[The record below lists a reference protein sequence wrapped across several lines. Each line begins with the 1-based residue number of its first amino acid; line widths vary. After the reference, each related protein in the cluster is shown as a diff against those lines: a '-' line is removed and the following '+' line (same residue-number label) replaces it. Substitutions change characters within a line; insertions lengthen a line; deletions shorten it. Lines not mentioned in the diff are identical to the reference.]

1 MQRLVPELES
11 RNECCSCYASFIKL
25 EKALQKAN
33 EEKLAV
39 QMRVIEL
46 EQLVVVVK
54 DELKD
59 ANDLLL
65 KVLASNPPSNRERDQ
80 SSNFHSH
87 LTKFKTKL
95 SSRKL
100 QMKPSNSSARQI
112 NKQGSWRSE
121 RSSRKLVVDR
131 IQRTVTKDSSPPSD
145 RIADGTFLQMV
156 PSNNTDTNRPSK
168 LSSKPSPVERKET
181 FVTKH
186 SKNRRSTPSSNLM
199 NGTSSTNLISPPVD
213 SSNPKSKTLHSQS
226 PSMSSSLSP
235 PCEYFRSIHRR
246 LSTSL
251 VIDGMVL

>member
-1 MQRLVPELES
+1 MQSLVPALES
-11 RNECCSCYASFIKL
+11 RNECCSCYASFIEL

-33 EEKLAV
+33 EEKQAF
-39 QMRVIEL
+39 QMRVTEL

-59 ANDLLL
+59 ANYLLL
-65 KVLASNPPSNRERDQ
+65 AVLASNPPSNKERDQ
-80 SSNFHSH
+80 AGNFHSH

-100 QMKPSNSSARQI
+100 QMKPSNSSARQV

-131 IQRTVTKDSSPPSD
+131 IQRTAAMKDSSPPRD
-145 RIADGTFLQMV
+145 CIVDGTFLQVV
-156 PSNNTDTNRPSK
+156 PSDNTDTSRPAK
-168 LSSKPSPVERKET
+168 LSSKPPPVERKDT
-181 FVTKH
+181 FVPN
-186 SKNRRSTPSSNLM
+186 SKNHRFTPSSNLT
-199 NGTSSTNLISPPVD
+199 NGSSSTNLIID

-226 PSMSSSLSP
+226 SLLSSSLSP
-235 PCEYFRSIHRR
+235 PCEYLRSIHRR

-251 VIDGMVL
+251 VIDGVVL

>member
-39 QMRVIEL
+39 QMRVREL

-54 DELKD
+54 NELKD

-87 LTKFKTKL
+87 LSKFKTKL

-100 QMKPSNSSARQI
+100 HMKPSNSSARQI
-112 NKQGSWRSE
+112 NKQGSWRLE

-131 IQRTVTKDSSPPSD
+131 IQRTVTKDSLPPSD

-156 PSNNTDTNRPSK
+156 PSDNTDTIRPSK
-168 LSSKPSPVERKET
+168 LSSKPSPVERKDT
-181 FVTKH
+181 FVTT
-186 SKNRRSTPSSNLM
+186 SKNRRSSPSSNLM
-199 NGTSSTNLISPPVD
+199 NGTNSTNLISPPVD

-226 PSMSSSLSP
+226 PSISSSLSP